1 MVSDSPPVPR
11 DQPLDRLLHVLDV
24 VAHAE
29 RPITMTDVAAAC
41 GLPVPTVHRLVAQL
55 EERQLLKR
63 VLGTKKLMV
72 GAALVNLGMAAVSAA
87 MRADQSHQILV
98 ALSNRIGEH
107 CQIGQRVDDDV
118 VYVDAAYATRSQGLH
133 FEHGRRSPLYC
144 TSIGK
149 LFLSE
154 MPADRFEWWLAHA
167 VLEPRAPNTIVSA
180 DVLRKVIHKVRK
192 EQWAASNEE
201 VMAGVVGCAVPVHDA
216 QGKLIAGLGI
226 SVPSARVAYDALAGF
241 RLPMEAAAAEIAAA
255 IAAAQ

>member
-1 MVSDSPPVPR
+1 MISDPQAVPR

-24 VAHAE
+24 VAHAD

-55 EERQLLKR
+55 EERRLLKR
-63 VLGTKKLMV
+63 VPGSKKLAV
-72 GAALVNLGMAAVSAA
+72 GVALVNLGMAAVSAA

-98 ALSNRIGEH
+98 ALSTRIGEH
-107 CQIGQRVDDDV
+107 CQIGHRVEDEV
-118 VYVDAAYATRSQGLH
+118 VYLDAVGAARSQGLY

-154 MPADRFEWWLAHA
+154 MPPDQFEWWLEHA
-167 VLEPRAPNTIVSA
+167 VLKPLAPNTIVSR
-180 DVLRKVIHKVRK
+180 DTLREVVQTVRK
-192 EQWAASNEE
+192 EQWAASKEE
-201 VMAGVVGCAVPVHDA
+201 VIAGVVGCAVPIRDA

-226 SVPSARVAYDALAGF
+226 SVPSARLSFDELPGF
-241 RLPMEAAAAEIAAA
+241 RQPMQAAAAEIAAA
-255 IAAAQ
+255 VASAD